1 MQKSHQEHPCTWRM
15 FLTFLI
21 IMMVTMI
28 PEVTSNVLDFAPGFQ
43 KYMTHGVN
51 NVREPSR
58 TSLYLEDVPELPDH
72 PDADHDGDWS
82 RAYYIG
88 GHQLVI
94 LMFESSL

>member
-51 NVREPSR
+51 NAMEQSR
-58 TSLYLEDVPELPDH
+58 TSLYLEDVPDH
-72 PDADHDGDWS
+72 PDADHDDDWS
-82 RAYYIG
+82 QAY
-88 GHQLVI
+88 
-94 LMFESSL
+94 